1 MQVDQQPDHDAR
13 VQKMSQQMK
22 DARKS
27 LEETDAAGT
36 ETEGSIEGS
45 GLSDDG
51 SASFGEE
58 DLSDDEIEQMAA
70 MRQAND
76 ELQDALGER
85 FGSG

>member
-1 MQVDQQPDHDAR
+1 MQVDDHETR
-13 VQKMSQQMK
+13 VLKMSRQMK

-27 LEETDAAGT
+27 LEEEDAAGA

-45 GLSDDG
+45 IEGSGRSDDR
-51 SASFGEE
+51 SASFSDE
-58 DLSDDEIEQMAA
+58 DLSDEEMEQMAA

-85 FGSG
+85 FK